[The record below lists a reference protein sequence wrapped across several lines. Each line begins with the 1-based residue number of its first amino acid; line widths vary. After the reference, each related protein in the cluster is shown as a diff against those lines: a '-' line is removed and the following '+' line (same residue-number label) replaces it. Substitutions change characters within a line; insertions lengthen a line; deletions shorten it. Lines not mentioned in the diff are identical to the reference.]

1 MKRKIL
7 ALLLTITL
15 TVGLFTACGQQ
26 GSPST
31 GSSADTSTPVSVGT
45 ETSGQTTEG
54 DQTQAVSDNK
64 ETAYPL
70 TLNDANGTPVTI
82 KAKPVK
88 IVSLP
93 LGICEMLMS
102 MVEKNEI
109 AAMTHYVD
117 DPVVSNIADAA
128 KGVGKRL
135 DFNAEIIIALQP
147 DLVLVDTWQ
156 DANIVKQ
163 LRDANINVFVT
174 KTMTNVDQQKEMLRL
189 LGNITNNAAKAED
202 IVNWMEQKLKA
213 VSDKLAGLKEDQ
225 KLTIID
231 YSEMGST
238 SGKDTNFDDVV
249 TRAGLINPV
258 SKEGLAGWPEL
269 SKEMIV
275 KYNPDIICLPSWYYD
290 GKISLDSL
298 SKSIREDKSLA
309 GVKAVKNN
317 RLITI
322 PYNHMTTTSQ
332 YSVLGIEDMAKAAYP
347 DLFK

>member
-7 ALLLTITL
+7 SLLLIVILTIG
-15 TVGLFTACGQQ
+15 VFAACGQQ
-26 GSPST
+26 DTTST
-31 GSSADTSTPVSVGT
+31 KGSADTSAPASVGT
-45 ETSGQTTEG
+45 ETAGQTGGGEP
-54 DQTQAVSDNK
+54 TQALSDSNV
-64 ETAYPL
+64 TAYPL
-70 TLNDANGTPVTI
+70 TLNDANGTQVTI
-82 KAKPVK
+82 KSKPVK
-88 IVSLP
+88 IVTLP
-93 LGICEMLMS
+93 LGICEMLIS
-102 MVEKNEI
+102 IVDKSEI
-109 AAMTHYVD
+109 AAMTYYVD
-117 DPVVSNIADAA
+117 DPVVSNIADTA
-128 KGVGKRL
+128 KGIGQRL
-135 DFNAEIIIALQP
+135 DFNAEKIIAMQP

-174 KTMTNVDQQKEMLRL
+174 NTMTNVEQQKEMLRL
-189 LGNITNNAAKAED
+189 LGKITNNAAKAEEV
-202 IVNWMEQKLKA
+202 VNWMDQKLKA
-213 VSDKLAGLKEDQ
+213 VSDKLAGLKDDQ
-225 KLTIID
+225 RLTIID

-258 SKEGLAGWPEL
+258 SKEGLTGWPEL

-290 GKISLDSL
+290 QNVSFDSL

-309 GVKAVKNN
+309 EVKAVKNN

-322 PYNHMTTTSQ
+322 PYNHLTTTSQ